1 MGAYEYAIKAADL
14 QKSFHN
20 KNLYEHFSLNV
31 RSNTIH
37 AIIGPNGSGKTT
49 LLRLLTGTYKPDAGS
64 IDTVG
69 TYAMLLEN
77 DFLYDEKTG
86 ADNLKIFGK
95 YFGYKVDEHTNK
107 YCEVLGLSGNLNK
120 KVSAYSKGMKR
131 KLSILI
137 VIMMDRDI
145 LFMDEPTS
153 GVDPISRV
161 EIRGLIE
168 TLKRDGKTIVITSH
182 DLSEIEKCV
191 DHVSMI
197 KNGRLLFDKDM
208 GELQGQSLED
218 IFIREGSKD
227 E

>member
-1 MGAYEYAIKAADL
+1 MSTYEYAIKASNL

-20 KNLYEHFSLNV
+20 KILYENFSLNI

-49 LLRLLTGTYKPDAGS
+49 LLRLFTGIYKPDAGS
-64 IDTVG
+64 IDMAG

-77 DFLYDEKTG
+77 DFLYEERTG

-95 YFGYKVDEHTNK
+95 YFGYQADRHK
-107 YCEVLGLSGNLNK
+107 YWEGAGLSAHLNK
-120 KVSAYSKGMKR
+120 KVGTYSKGMKR
-131 KLSILI
+131 KLSLFI
-137 VIMMDRDI
+137 VLMMDRDI
-145 LFMDEPTS
+145 LFLDEPTS

-161 EIRGLIE
+161 EIRNLIE
-168 TLKRDGKTIVITSH
+168 TLKKDGKTIVITSH

-191 DHVSMI
+191 DQVSMI
-197 KNGRLLFDKDM
+197 KNGRLLFDKEIK
-208 GELQGQSLED
+208 ELQGQSLED
-218 IFIREGSKD
+218 IFIKEGGKD